1 MLHPPH
7 ITPPAPLAP
16 DAGGRL
22 NAPAA
27 GAGVA
32 RPTQREL
39 VLMSLLRRA
48 DEPERAR

>member
-1 MLHPPH
+1 MLPPPH
-7 ITPPAPLAP
+7 ITPPALPAP
-16 DAGGRL
+16 EAGGRPT
-22 NAPAA
+22 APAA

-32 RPTQREL
+32 RPNQREL